1 MKRRFILS
9 AVLALLAVPAVADTY
24 PSHAIRMIVP
34 FTPGG
39 STDTLARQLADQ
51 LRVSLNQSVVV
62 ENRPGAGGTIGSDA
76 VAKSPPDGYTLLFVP
91 GAHTINASLFPKL
104 SYDTLK
110 DFAPIVKI
118 ADVATMIVVNPS
130 VPVHSVKEL
139 LALAKSRPGKINF
152 GSAGIG
158 TVTHMTGELF
168 KMMSG
173 AKLKHIPYK
182 GSSQAMND
190 LLGGQVEV
198 MFANFPG
205 TLQHVQSGKLRAI
218 AVNGLSRSPLLPDT
232 PTVNESG
239 VPGFN
244 ANTWYGVLA
253 PAGTPRPIIDRLNR
267 EFGRALSSPEVQKMI
282 RAEGGDPV
290 GGSPE
295 EFAAFIREDMAKW
308 ADVIKRTGAA
318 ASK

>member
-1 MKRRFILS
+1 MKRRFVFS
-9 AVLALLAVPAVADTY
+9 AVLALLGAPALADTY

-51 LRVSLNQSVVV
+51 LRAGLNQSVVV

-76 VAKSPPDGYTLLFVP
+76 VAKSAPDGYTLLFVP
-91 GAHTINASLFPKL
+91 GAHTINASLYPKL
-104 SYDTLK
+104 SYDTLE

-118 ADVATMIVVNPS
+118 ADVATMIVVSPA

-139 LALAKSRPGKINF
+139 LALAKSHPGKVNF

-205 TLQHVQSGKLRAI
+205 TLQHVRSGKLRAI
-218 AVNGLSRSPLLPDT
+218 AVNGLVRSPLLPDT
-232 PTVNESG
+232 PTVAESG

-267 EFGRALSSPEVQKMI
+267 EFGRALGSPEVQKMI
-282 RAEGGDPV
+282 RAEGGEPV

-295 EFAAFIREDMAKW
+295 EFAAFIRKDMAKW